1 MDWGKG
7 ALRRIMMDKPMNN
20 VQDNR
25 WWIFW
30 TFKKRKK
37 GI

>member
-7 ALRRIMMDKPMNN
+7 ALRRKMDKLMNN

-37 GI
+37 DI